1 MIEQYYKHIERME
14 LKLVITKRRT
24 QNLVR
29 TASNDNKPI

>member
-14 LKLVITKRRT
+14 LKLVIARRT

-29 TASNDNKPI
+29 TASNDNKPT